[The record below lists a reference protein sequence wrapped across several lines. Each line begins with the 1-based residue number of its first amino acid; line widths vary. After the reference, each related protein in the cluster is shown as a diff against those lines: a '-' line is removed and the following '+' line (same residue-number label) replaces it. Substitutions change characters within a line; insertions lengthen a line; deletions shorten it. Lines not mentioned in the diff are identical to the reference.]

1 MKVWGFWECNL
12 SLFSVSAVLSW
23 PLQPVSTLLLLCF
36 KLLQRSS
43 ASFFCPCSVSGLF
56 SRRGEPRRA
65 LDMLLFPATG
75 RFCQWMLRA
84 QLIWEGRHSCFWI
97 VLQGHCEVCCHK
109 LVQTNRKCFS
119 GCSRSHGSLK
129 GNIRGSK
136 QSIRWRTDGQKAA
149 LHELNNSG
157 DSIRQTS
164 SFYSLTAVWQQQKVY
179 MKYLVS
185 LW

>member
-12 SLFSVSAVLSW
+12 SQREPVLSW
-23 PLQPVSTLLLLCF
+23 PLQLDSPSLCF

-43 ASFFCPCSVSGLF
+43 ASFSCPFSVSGLF

-75 RFCQWMLRA
+75 RFCQWRLRA

-109 LVQTNRKCFS
+109 PVQTNRKCFS
-119 GCSRSHGSLK
+119 GCSRWHGSLK

-136 QSIRWRTDGQKAA
+136 QSIRRRTEGQKAA

-157 DSIRQTS
+157 DSS
-164 SFYSLTAVWQQQKVY
+164 SFYSEL
-179 MKYLVS
+179 
-185 LW
+185 